1 MADYSVSLT
10 IGTASVSKQ
19 AAAYVINNPRETKN
33 AFTVKSTDEAANIL
47 KISDSKAI
55 ADLKDSLKGYD
66 LTSIS
71 TRDLATI
78 GSKLYESGLIDESV
92 ASRFTSGTMAFDKDG
107 QQTDKDTKFN
117 AIAMFNQ
124 MLGDITKLGHAEPA
138 SMAQQGFKNSISS
151 LVAANHV
158 VNALAYFVNSA
169 QSDLSVKERA

>member
-1 MADYSVSLT
+1 MTLI
-10 IGTASVSKQ
+10 IGTASLSKQ
-19 AAAYVINNPRETKN
+19 AAAYVINNPHETKN
-33 AFTVKSTDEAANIL
+33 AFTVKKTDEAANIL
-47 KISDSKAI
+47 NLSGSKAI

-78 GSKLYESGLIDESV
+78 GSKLYESGLINESV
-92 ASRFTSGTMAFDKDG
+92 ASRFTSGTMAFDKNG

-124 MLGDITKLGHAEPA
+124 MLGDITQLGQAEPA
-138 SMAQQGFKNSISS
+138 NLAQQGFKNSISS
-151 LVAANHV
+151 LVATNHA
-158 VNALAYFVNSA
+158 VNALAYFVTSA